1 MCRILFRLQ
10 SFLSSQHISSPVLS
24 QGAFSSPCSVCPAP
38 NSRRTRLKT
47 NWRRK
52 SNIKQLKSQMF
63 LCERRGNIGVK
74 VQRFFLQNIGEL
86 QFLRSDSEPAG
97 DVEAQLDA
105 FTESVSVSLSY
116 TMLYHTSVLIFHHIM
131 TLQSD
136 CDPNPHKNRK
146 NFCEVSIKELL
157 SKAGLSEVSSE
168 RTPAR
173 TDEADWTRPR

>member
-1 MCRILFRLQ
+1 MDSDRGETMLFRAVIQPLFF
-10 SFLSSQHISSPVLS
+10 SESSNI
-24 QGAFSSPCSVCPAP
+24 
-38 NSRRTRLKT
+38 RRTRLKT
-47 NWRRK
+47 SWHRK

-63 LCERRGNIGVK
+63 LSGRRGNTGVK
-74 VQRFFLQNIGEL
+74 VQRFFIQKL

-116 TMLYHTSVLIFHHIM
+116 MMLYHTSVLIFHHIM

-157 SKAGLSEVSSE
+157 SKAGPSEVSSE